1 MGFAH
6 DKASPLRLITPTWVF
21 TPVGVFHLWCKMDF
35 KHKNHLVSS
44 YLTLQK
50 QIQEIRDTICEGR
63 PPTGTN
69 TTLTP
74 LPENI
79 QDKIMAY
86 LEKVSEL
93 FEQLVYKYAIDE
105 LEKSVKKEPVSATI
119 MWASIQLRQIQENI
133 TDVHP
138 GSFERKFGPLE
149 PEERAYIAEITE
161 QILKKLTD
169 AQKLV

>member
-1 MGFAH
+1 
-6 DKASPLRLITPTWVF
+6 
-21 TPVGVFHLWCKMDF
+21 MDF

-69 TTLTP
+69 ATLTP

-79 QDKIMAY
+79 QNAIMNC
-86 LEKVSEL
+86 LETIYAL
-93 FEQLVYKYAIDE
+93 FEQLVQRYAPDE
-105 LEKSVKKEPVSATI
+105 LENIAKKEPVSATI
-119 MWASIQLRQIQENI
+119 MWASIQLRQIQENVSE
-133 TDVHP
+133 VHP
-138 GSFERKFGPLE
+138 KVFERRFGKLE
-149 PEERAYIAEITE
+149 PEERTPLAEVIE
-161 QILKKLTD
+161 QILNKLTE

>member
-1 MGFAH
+1 
-6 DKASPLRLITPTWVF
+6 
-21 TPVGVFHLWCKMDF
+21 MDF

-69 TTLTP
+69 ATLTP

-79 QDKIMAY
+79 QNAITAY
-86 LEKVSEL
+86 LEEAYEL
-93 FEQLVYKYAIDE
+93 FELLVQKYAIDE
-105 LEKSVKKEPVSATI
+105 LEKNIKKEPVSATM
-119 MWASIQLRQIQENI
+119 MWASIQLRQIQENVS
-133 TDVHP
+133 DVYP
-138 GSFERKFGPLE
+138 RIFERKFGALE
-149 PEERAYIAEITE
+149 PEEWTYLTEIIG
-161 QILKKLTD
+161 QILNKLAD